1 MIQDVTNSI
10 VNRIENLFEQ
20 IIQGKRIM
28 NDYLSTIEPWKNWIR
43 SELTEKIY
51 VRQQQLVQIELET
64 QRRLASLLEQIR
76 RGEADENQMVNL
88 LDKFEEDN
96 LCSVISIKNFLKLN
110 SFLMTKI
117 ECLSEF
123 DQHVLDE
130 TNVKAPK
137 TPNSYVLFTNLKSID
152 AFVQK
157 YYDNHI
163 YLLHISNEW
172 EENNR
177 INWYK
182 QLRCFK
188 YLYKCEQIGETK
200 NGIFRVI
207 DHDLHDDLDYKP
219 NTSVIY
225 YAHHGTI
232 KTNDYYHTSLSRLSS
247 IP

>member
-1 MIQDVTNSI
+1 MIQEVTNSI
-10 VNRIENLFEQ
+10 VNRIENIFEQ

-28 NDYLSTIEPWKNWIR
+28 NDYLLTIEPWKNWIP
-43 SELTEKIY
+43 SEWTEKIY
-51 VRQQQLVQIELET
+51 IKQQQLAGIELET

-76 RGEADENQMVNL
+76 RGEADESQMVNL

-96 LCSVISIKNFLKLN
+96 PCSVISIKNFLKSN
-110 SFLMTKI
+110 SFIMTKI

-130 TNVKAPK
+130 TNVQTPK
-137 TPNSYVLFTNLKSID
+137 TPNSSVLFINLKSID

-172 EENNR
+172 EEKNR

-188 YLYKCEQIGETK
+188 YLYKCETQ
-200 NGIFRVI
+200 NGIFQVI
-207 DHDLHDDLDYKP
+207 DHDLHHDLDYKP

-232 KTNDYYHTSLSRLSS
+232 KTKDYYHTSLSKY
-247 IP
+247 IPSR